1 MRDRD
6 RDVHDVQAVVT
17 LESGIGLALVMIP
30 LAVFARRF
38 ANEAAEWRFRSA
50 LFLAALGWP
59 CALGFVTRWWPHDV
73 SKKRWLWLFC
83 VFGIPLPLIFLHGLS
98 ILIAGVMLV
107 YPWAFWMMR

>member
-17 LESGIGLALVMIP
+17 LGSVIGLALVMIP

-38 ANEAAEWRFRSA
+38 ANEEAERHFRSV
-50 LFLAALGWP
+50 LFLMALGWP

-83 VFGIPLPLIFLHGLS
+83 ALGIPLPLIFLHGLS
-98 ILIAGVMLV
+98 ILIATVILV
-107 YPWAFWMMR
+107 YRWAFWMMR